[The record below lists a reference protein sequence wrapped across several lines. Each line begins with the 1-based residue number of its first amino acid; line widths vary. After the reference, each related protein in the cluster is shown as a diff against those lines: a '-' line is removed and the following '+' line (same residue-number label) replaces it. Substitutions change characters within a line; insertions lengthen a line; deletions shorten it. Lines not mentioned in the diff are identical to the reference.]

1 MDNPIRVLQ
10 ILHSMNRGGAENALM
25 NYYRHIDRTKVQFDF
40 LLSDPD
46 HTLFEDEITSLGGRI
61 YRIPRLTLKSMF
73 SYCNAIRSFL
83 KAHPEYRIVH
93 SHTSSKSVIPLG
105 IAKSC
110 GVPVRIAHSHA
121 AKSAKGIKGVMQQI
135 LMPLLKFTA
144 TDRLACGNDA
154 AIWLY
159 GQKAFDNGETRVF
172 KNVIETS
179 KFKLNFETRNKIRA
193 SLGISEDTL
202 LIGNVARLC
211 YQKNQKFAIAIL
223 KELVDLNQ
231 NTALAFLGTGDD
243 DLMLRS
249 LARDLGIENQVRFV
263 GVVPNTYDYYQ
274 AFDIFLLP
282 SLYEGLPLVLTEAQI
297 SGLRCV
303 SSDTVDHN
311 SDITGL
317 VKFVSLDLSAKEW
330 AKIILDYSDYK
341 RTCHQADVIKAGYD
355 AETKARD
362 LESFYIECNKR
373 NL

>member
-1 MDNPIRVLQ
+1 MAIRVLH

-25 NYYRHIDRTKVQFDF
+25 NFYRHIDREKVQFDF
-40 LLSDPD
+40 LLTDPE
-46 HTLFEDEITSLGGRI
+46 HTLFENEIVSLGGRV
-61 YRIPRLTLKSMF
+61 YRIPRLTLKSIF
-73 SYCNAIRSFL
+73 RYCNAIRIFF

-121 AKSAKGIKGVMQQI
+121 AKSAKGIKGIMQHI
-135 LMPLLKFTA
+135 LMPLLKYTA
-144 TDRLACGNDA
+144 TERLACGNDA

-179 KFKLNFETRNKIRA
+179 KFKLNLEIRNEIRA
-193 SLGISEDTL
+193 SLGITEDTL

-223 KELVDLNQ
+223 KELVDMKQ
-231 NTALAFLGTGDD
+231 DATLAFLGTGDD
-243 DLMLRS
+243 EPMLRS
-249 LARDLGIENQVRFV
+249 LAKDLGIENQVRFV

-303 SSDTVDHN
+303 SSDTVDRN

-317 VKFVSLDLSAKEW
+317 VKFVSLKLSVKEW
-330 AKIILDYSDYK
+330 AKIVLDFSDYK
-341 RTCHQADVIKAGYD
+341 RTCHQIDVIKAGYD
-355 AETKARD
+355 AETTAQE
-362 LESFYIECNKR
+362 LESFYVECNKR
-373 NL
+373 NI